1 MDREGIVNITVV
13 YDSIY
18 GNTAKVAAAIAA
30 TLEHENSVRLL
41 SVQQARQANLGTVDL
56 LIVGSPTRG
65 FRPTPQI
72 SDLLAGLTPRSTGAA
87 AAVFDTRIEPA
98 AVRPGA
104 LRWVVQ
110 RGGYAGSR
118 MDEVLRDRGY
128 VRKGEVAGFLV
139 DGIKGPL
146 KPGEIERATDWA
158 RSLL

>member
-30 TLEHENSVRLL
+30 TLERENSVRLL
-41 SVQQARQANLGTVDL
+41 SVQQARQADLGTADL

-72 SDLLAGLTPRSTGAA
+72 SDLLAGLAPRSGAA

-104 LRWVVQ
+104 LRWVVE

-128 VRKGEVAGFLV
+128 VRKSEIAGFLV
-139 DGIKGPL
+139 DSMKGPL
-146 KPGEIERATDWA
+146 KPGEIERAADWA

>member
-30 TLEHENSVRLL
+30 TLERENSVRLL
-41 SVQQARQANLGTVDL
+41 SVQQARQADLGTADL

-72 SDLLAGLTPRSTGAA
+72 SDLLAGLAPRSGAA

-104 LRWVVQ
+104 LRWVVE

-128 VRKGEVAGFLV
+128 VRKSEIAGFLV
-139 DGIKGPL
+139 DGMKGPL
-146 KPGEIERATDWA
+146 KPGEIERAADWA